1 MTFLTWQTAAI
12 AAGIAIPSLVILY
25 FLKLRRRDI
34 EVSSTLLWR
43 KAIEDL
49 QANAPFQRLRNN
61 ILLLLQLLALCA
73 GLFAL
78 AQPQFNATMLSGQ
91 RHIIMI
97 DRSAS
102 MRSTDAGPDA
112 TTTRSRIEAA
122 KAKALELVSALAE
135 PGFFGSEGDQAMVIA
150 FDTQADILQPFTNN
164 KTELRRA
171 IEGIQPTDART
182 TFADAF
188 KLAKAHLPKRVHQE
202 TGDKGAG
209 AVRQD
214 EQFEGS
220 VSIQLYSDGRLP
232 DLDQVRLQNDVTQR
246 DELTYHVMGDK
257 DSWNVGIISMRADRD
272 FDDAAKATIFV
283 SLQSTST
290 QPRSVD
296 VQLSVEGSVVGVQ
309 RVEVGAATRSKS
321 VVKFDATTIEEDIIN
336 PETRGVIFQ
345 VQRAEG
351 AIVTARIIP
360 DKVTPGERGDVLA
373 TDDIGYLSLP
383 PSRRLSVAAIT
394 DGNLWLRLS
403 LEGMRLARPAHFV
416 STSEGQAFLDSQ
428 ESAEYDVVILD
439 RWIPNIADDK
449 GASVQG
455 LPPGRFLVF
464 GVAPPPP
471 FGLEDLGPGKP
482 GVALSWKRDHPVMRG
497 VQMEDLTFT
506 DSRALTISRASPAIS
521 LAEGPSGPLIAESSD
536 LTRRAIIVTFNPLVS
551 NWPLKTSSLVFLAK
565 SLDYLG
571 RDAVDTQSLTAQPG
585 ATLTQRLP
593 RGVGSVTLTPPDR
606 SRPIPLTQQPSGEVV
621 YGPLRDV
628 GIYTLSWNGPA
639 GGLDTPIN
647 GQVRRAVSVNLA
659 DPAESDVTPR
669 TVLQTASRV
678 VAAQQQGAGGGIQR
692 LWPYLLLAALGV
704 LLVEWYVYNRKVA
717 I

>member
-25 FLKLRRRDI
+25 FLKLRRRDLEI
-34 EVSSTLLWR
+34 SSTLLWR

-78 AQPQFNATMLSGQ
+78 AQPQFNASTLSGQ

-102 MRSTDAGPDA
+102 MRSTDAGEDA
-112 TTTRSRIEAA
+112 ANPRSRIDAA
-122 KAKALELVSALAE
+122 KAKALELVSSLAE

-171 IEGIQPTDART
+171 IEGIQATDART

-202 TGDKGAG
+202 TGEKGET
-209 AVRQD
+209 VVKQD
-214 EQFEGS
+214 DLYEGS

-232 DLDQVRLQNDVTQR
+232 DLDQVRLQNDITQR
-246 DELTYHVMGDK
+246 DELTYHVMGEK
-257 DSWNVGIISMRADRD
+257 ESWNIGIVSMRADRD
-272 FDDAAKATIFV
+272 FDDAARATVFV

-290 QPRSVD
+290 TPRSVD

-309 RVEVGAATRSKS
+309 RVEIGAATRSKS
-321 VVKFDATTIEEDIIN
+321 VVKFDTTSIEEDVIN

-351 AIVTARIIP
+351 AIVTARIIA
-360 DKVTPGERGDVLA
+360 DKPAAGERGDVLV

-383 PSRRLSVAAIT
+383 PSRRLAVAAIT
-394 DGNLWLRLS
+394 DGNLWLRLG
-403 LEGMRLARPAHFV
+403 LEGMRLARPARFV
-416 STSEGQAFLDSQ
+416 STSEGQAFLNSTEAAD
-428 ESAEYDVVILD
+428 YDVIILD
-439 RWIPNIADDK
+439 RWIPSAPDEK
-449 GASVQG
+449 GVAGPG

-464 GVAPPPP
+464 GTTPPPP
-471 FGLEDLGPGKP
+471 FGLEDLGPGKQ

-497 VQMEDLTFT
+497 VQIEDLTFT
-506 DSRALTISRASPAIS
+506 DSRAMAIPRTSPATS
-521 LAEGPSGPLIAESSD
+521 LAEGPSGPIIAESAD

-571 RDAVDTQSLTAQPG
+571 RDAMDIQSLTARPG

-593 RGVGSVTLTPPDR
+593 RGVGAVTLTPPDR
-606 SRPIPLTQQPSGEVV
+606 SRPIPLTQQASGEVV

-628 GIYTLSWNGPA
+628 GIYTLAWTGPA
-639 GGLDTPIN
+639 GGLDTPVN

-659 DPAESDVTPR
+659 DPGESDVTPR

-678 VAAQQQGAGGGIQR
+678 VAAQQQGASGGIQR

-704 LLVEWYVYNRKVA
+704 LMVEWYVYNRKVA

>member
-1 MTFLTWQTAAI
+1 MTFLTWQTAVVSGA
-12 AAGIAIPSLVILY
+12 IAIPSLVILY
-25 FLKLRRRDI
+25 FLKLRRRDLEI
-34 EVSSTLLWR
+34 SSTLLWR

-61 ILLLLQLLALCA
+61 ILLILQLLALCA

-102 MRSTDAGPDA
+102 MRSTDGAPVSSPEISRLQDA
-112 TTTRSRIEAA
+112 KT
-122 KAKALELVSALAE
+122 KALELVNSLAE

-150 FDTQADILQPFTNN
+150 FDTQSDILQPFTNN

-171 IEGIQPTDART
+171 IEGITPTDART

-188 KLAKAHLPKRVHQE
+188 KLAKAHLPKRLHLD
-202 TGDKGAG
+202 DKGDG
-209 AVRQD
+209 VKRQD
-214 EQFEGS
+214 EQYDGS
-220 VSIQLYSDGRLP
+220 VAIQLYSDGRLP
-232 DLDQVRLQNDVTQR
+232 DLDQVRLQNDISQR
-246 DELTYHVMGDK
+246 DELTYHVIGDK
-257 DSWNVGIISMRADRD
+257 DSWNIGIVSMRADRD
-272 FDDAAKATIFV
+272 FDDASKATVFV
-283 SLQSTST
+283 SLQSSST
-290 QPRSVD
+290 KPRTVD

-309 RVEVGAATRSKS
+309 RVEIAAAARSKVAIKLES
-321 VVKFDATTIEEDIIN
+321 ATVEEDVIT

-345 VQRAEG
+345 IQRAEG

-360 DKVTPGERGDVLA
+360 DKVAPNERGDVLA
-373 TDDIGYLSLP
+373 TDDTGYLSLP
-383 PSRRLSVAAIT
+383 PARRLAVAAIT

-403 LEGMRLARPAHFV
+403 LEGMRLARPAKFI
-416 STSEGQAFLDSQ
+416 STSEGQAFLG
-428 ESAEYDVVILD
+428 SAEAAEFDVIVLD
-439 RWIPNIADDK
+439 RWIPTITDDK
-449 GASVQG
+449 GASAPG

-464 GVAPPPP
+464 GATPPPP
-471 FGLEDLGPGKP
+471 FGLDDLGPGKQ

-497 VQMEDLTFT
+497 VQMEDLSFT
-506 DSRALTISRASPAIS
+506 DSRAMAIARSSPVVS
-521 LAEGPSGPLIAESSD
+521 LAEGPSGPIIAESSD
-536 LTRRAIIVTFNPLVS
+536 LTRRAIFVTFNPLVS

-571 RDAVDTQSLTAQPG
+571 RDAMDTQSLTAQPG

-593 RGVGSVTLTPPDR
+593 RGVGSVSLTPPDR
-606 SRPIPLTQQPSGEVV
+606 SRPITLTQQPSGEVV

-628 GIYTLSWNGPA
+628 GIYTLAWTGPA
-639 GGLDTPIN
+639 GGLDTPVN
-647 GQVRRAVSVNLA
+647 NQVRRAVSVNLA

-678 VAAQQQGAGGGIQR
+678 VTAQQEGAGGGIQR
-692 LWPYLLLAALGV
+692 LWPYLLLAALAV
-704 LLVEWYVYNRKVA
+704 LLVEWWFYNRKVA